1 MKSGLFGFAILAS
14 LVFVAVIVP
23 FYAPYDVVRNWSSY
37 GPWQDNPR
45 YAAPEWSEVF
55 TGKHLPR
62 TMIFENDTFRR
73 AIVREYI
80 PPPKGPL
87 NITLINMTKTFYYD
101 FDDFPSE
108 LSLAITA
115 VFPAQSPAVQITLS
129 RPDGQFVPLL
139 TYSVRNEFRN
149 RSQVITQNVAYSE
162 VMESKI
168 RAWIARENNGVSPDK
183 LTNATILPEVALF
196 AKNDSAQLD
205 GHQAHL
211 LKGFY
216 QLIVE
221 YTGFTLVDD
230 VGVRFIVEGTVYGL
244 AGTDDHRR
252 DLLTGLLWGAPIAL
266 AFGVAAG
273 GVVVLIQTLLGA
285 LGGWYGCPIDEF
297 IQRASDFYLVIPTLP
312 ILILV
317 SLFYRPGIVALL
329 FYLVAF
335 GIVGSTTKVVRSIV
349 LQIKEEQFIE
359 AAQSYGASRGRI
371 LFKYIIPRIMP
382 YTFALV
388 ALSVPAFIFVEASL
402 SFLGLGDPVLPTW
415 GAIIGEAYTQGALF
429 YGWWWWIVFP
439 SAGIIYTTIGFA
451 LLGYAFDKVLN
462 PRLREE

>member
-149 RSQVITQNVAYSE
+149 RSQVITENVAYSE

-273 GVVVLIQTLLGA
+273 GVVVLIQTLL
-285 LGGWYGCPIDEF
+285 
-297 IQRASDFYLVIPTLP
+297 
-312 ILILV
+312 
-317 SLFYRPGIVALL
+317 
-329 FYLVAF
+329 
-335 GIVGSTTKVVRSIV
+335 
-349 LQIKEEQFIE
+349 
-359 AAQSYGASRGRI
+359 
-371 LFKYIIPRIMP
+371 
-382 YTFALV
+382 V